1 MSQQK
6 LLLVYPHYSSFVKT
20 DAEILSSRYKV
31 IPYHFKPARGAMAVV
46 TALIRQFFFL
56 ALHIRKFSL
65 VYIWFADQHS
75 LLPVLFARLTGR
87 RSYLVIGGYDVCRI
101 KALNYGVFC
110 SKLRGWAA
118 IISMKQSTLNLA
130 VSHHVARKVKA
141 FTRQSNLALV
151 YNCVSLPGYQ
161 TEEFRGG
168 PPEALVLPAEKR
180 SFPEPDGKTTPAPG
194 GKVTPDPE
202 GKVTPGPEGKVTPGP
217 EGKVTPGPEG
227 KVTPGPEGKVTPDPE
242 GTAPQAR
249 KMVLTVAKVDSERT
263 FRLKGLDTFIEVA
276 GLLPEISFC
285 IAGFGGEKPAWL
297 SIPLPPNL
305 MVTGDLPHDQ
315 LPQYYLQS
323 LIYCQFSR
331 SESFGIALA
340 EAIHYGCLP
349 LITRVGGMPE
359 IVRDDTLTV
368 DRNPRLIADKIS
380 RLFTTPHPSPSL
392 LPWFSVAHRTQRLL
406 QLLTD
411 VKAASGLTP

>member
-202 GKVTPGPEGKVTPGP
+202 G
-217 EGKVTPGPEG
+217 
-227 KVTPGPEGKVTPDPE
+227 
-242 GTAPQAR
+242 TAPQAR

>member
-194 GKVTPDPE
+194 GKVTP
-202 GKVTPGPEGKVTPGP
+202 GPEGKVTPG
-217 EGKVTPGPEG
+217 
-227 KVTPGPEGKVTPDPE
+227 PE

>member
-217 EGKVTPGPEG
+217 EG
-227 KVTPGPEGKVTPDPE
+227 
-242 GTAPQAR
+242 TAPQAR

-380 RLFTTPHPSPSL
+380 RLFTMPHPSPSL

>member
-217 EGKVTPGPEG
+217 EG
-227 KVTPGPEGKVTPDPE
+227 
-242 GTAPQAR
+242 TAPQAR

>member
-194 GKVTPDPE
+194 GKVTP
-202 GKVTPGPEGKVTPGP
+202 GPEGKVTPGP
-217 EGKVTPGPEG
+217 EGKVTPG
-227 KVTPGPEGKVTPDPE
+227 PE

>member
-217 EGKVTPGPEG
+217 EG
-227 KVTPGPEGKVTPDPE
+227 
-242 GTAPQAR
+242 
-249 KMVLTVAKVDSERT
+249 
-263 FRLKGLDTFIEVA
+263 
-276 GLLPEISFC
+276 
-285 IAGFGGEKPAWL
+285 
-297 SIPLPPNL
+297 
-305 MVTGDLPHDQ
+305 
-315 LPQYYLQS
+315 
-323 LIYCQFSR
+323 
-331 SESFGIALA
+331 
-340 EAIHYGCLP
+340 
-349 LITRVGGMPE
+349 
-359 IVRDDTLTV
+359 
-368 DRNPRLIADKIS
+368 
-380 RLFTTPHPSPSL
+380 
-392 LPWFSVAHRTQRLL
+392 
-406 QLLTD
+406 
-411 VKAASGLTP
+411 

>member
-194 GKVTPDPE
+194 G
-202 GKVTPGPEGKVTPGP
+202 
-217 EGKVTPGPEG
+217 
-227 KVTPGPEGKVTPDPE
+227 
-242 GTAPQAR
+242 R
-249 KMVLTVAKVDSERT
+249 
-263 FRLKGLDTFIEVA
+263 
-276 GLLPEISFC
+276 
-285 IAGFGGEKPAWL
+285 
-297 SIPLPPNL
+297 
-305 MVTGDLPHDQ
+305 
-315 LPQYYLQS
+315 
-323 LIYCQFSR
+323 
-331 SESFGIALA
+331 
-340 EAIHYGCLP
+340 
-349 LITRVGGMPE
+349 
-359 IVRDDTLTV
+359 
-368 DRNPRLIADKIS
+368 
-380 RLFTTPHPSPSL
+380 
-392 LPWFSVAHRTQRLL
+392 
-406 QLLTD
+406 
-411 VKAASGLTP
+411 

>member
-202 GKVTPGPEGKVTPGP
+202 GKVTPGPEG
-217 EGKVTPGPEG
+217 
-227 KVTPGPEGKVTPDPE
+227 
-242 GTAPQAR
+242 TAPQAR